1 MWITYILHS
10 ISQSH
15 AVPVIAWCPPEGL
28 EGRGGGG
35 GGGVGGGGGGGD
47 GPQAV
52 LQCGR
57 IIPD

>member
-1 MWITYILHS
+1 M
-10 ISQSH
+10 
-15 AVPVIAWCPPEGL
+15 PVIAWCPPVGL

-52 LQCGR
+52 LQCGL

>member
-1 MWITYILHS
+1 M
-10 ISQSH
+10 
-15 AVPVIAWCPPEGL
+15 PVTAWCPPEGL